1 MRQVP
6 DPADGALMPA
16 VSIILPTFN
25 RVGFLRQAVESAFN
39 QTYADWE
46 MVIADDGSAQETKA
60 YLRSIAD
67 ARVRTIWL
75 QHCGN
80 PSRVRNAA
88 IATARG
94 RYLAFLDSDDVWA
107 PSKLQKQIDAMR
119 DQTECR
125 WSYTACDRIDENGD
139 PFESGRLRPPVPR
152 GGWIF
157 EPLLRLE
164 IAIAMPSVVA
174 DRALVAEVGGF
185 DEEQRFGEFHDLCL
199 RLALKS
205 EAAALREPLCSIRA
219 HQEHYSAN
227 RIAAHASWMRLY
239 EKVEGFTQDRGVR
252 ACCARMRMETSL
264 QLASLQHAGG
274 DYRAALGTLGGE
286 LTRSWRYPKWWV
298 GALKGLAKPA
308 VPGVLIAALRRRRG

>member
-1 MRQVP
+1 VKSVP
-6 DPADGALMPA
+6 DPADGSTLPT

-25 RVGFLRQAVESAFN
+25 RIRFLRQAIESAFA

-46 MVIADDGSAQETKA
+46 MVIADDGSAEETRA
-60 YLRSIAD
+60 YLRGITD

-107 PSKLQKQIDAMR
+107 PSKLQKQIAALKSSA
-119 DQTECR
+119 QCG
-125 WSYTACDRIDENGD
+125 WSYTACDRIDANGH
-139 PFESGRLRPPVPR
+139 PFVNGRLQPPVPQ

-157 EPLLRLE
+157 EPLLKFE
-164 IAIAMPSVVA
+164 VAIAMPSVVA
-174 DRALVAEVGGF
+174 DRALVGQVGGF

-205 EAAALREPLCSIRA
+205 EAAALQEPLCSIRA
-219 HQEHYSAN
+219 HEEHYSAN

-239 EKVEGFTQDRGVR
+239 EKVEGFTQDPGVR

-274 DYRAALGTLGGE
+274 DYRAALGTLGGS
-286 LTRSWRYPKWWV
+286 LRRSWRYPKWWV
-298 GALKGLAKPA
+298 GALKGIAKPA
-308 VPGVLIAALRRRRG
+308 VPGVLMAALRRRRG